1 MNNESLLELW
11 ELVHSTD
18 FVSLA
23 CLLAVV
29 VIVGSGLA
37 GSVAQRFAWLRGAPV
52 RPWIRGLFWTA
63 TMAAVVATFYLGVM
77 PHGERGS
84 EWGEVLFNGQLL

>member
-1 MNNESLLELW
+1 MNNESFLELLEL
-11 ELVHSTD
+11 VNSTD

-23 CLLAVV
+23 CVLAVV
-29 VIVGSGLA
+29 VLVGSGLA
-37 GSVAQRFAWLRGAPV
+37 GSVARRFAWLRGGAV
-52 RPWIRGLFWTA
+52 RPWIRGLFWAA
-63 TMAAVVATFYLGVM
+63 TVAAVVATFYLGVM

>member
-1 MNNESLLELW
+1 MTNESLLELW
-11 ELVHSTD
+11 ELVNSRD

-23 CLLAVV
+23 CLLLIAVA
-29 VIVGSGLA
+29 VGSGLLEA
-37 GSVAQRFAWLRGAPV
+37 VARRSRGLAAAME
-52 RPWIRGLFWTA
+52 RPWIRGLLWTA
-63 TMAAVVATFYLGVM
+63 AMAAVAATFYLGVM